1 MSYLYITSII
11 KEEYHMNDILKEL
24 KETATNVLNA
34 NENARKRKEAEK
46 RAKRNALLGVSG
58 IVAGAVACIYTHCAW
73 RKRYMSLETRLDH
86 VETVLKYYESQDTS
100 TEGGGEDE

>member
-1 MSYLYITSII
+1 
-11 KEEYHMNDILKEL
+11 MNDILKDL
-24 KETATNVLNA
+24 KETANNVLNA

-58 IVAGAVACIYTHCAW
+58 IVAGAVACVYTHCAW

-86 VETVLKYYESQDTS
+86 VETVLKYYESQDAS
-100 TEGGGEDE
+100 SEASEASEGGGDE

>member
-1 MSYLYITSII
+1 
-11 KEEYHMNDILKEL
+11 MNDILKEL
-24 KETATNVLNA
+24 KETTTNVLNA

-58 IVAGAVACIYTHCAW
+58 IIAGAVACVYTHCVW

-100 TEGGGEDE
+100 TEGGEDE

>member
-1 MSYLYITSII
+1 
-11 KEEYHMNDILKEL
+11 MNDILKDL
-24 KETATNVLNA
+24 KETANNVLNA

-58 IVAGAVACIYTHCAW
+58 IIAGVVACVYTHCAW

>member
-11 KEEYHMNDILKEL
+11 KEEYHMNDILKDL
-24 KETATNVLNA
+24 KETANNVLNA

-58 IVAGAVACIYTHCAW
+58 IVAGAVACVYTHCAW
-73 RKRYMSLETRLDH
+73 RKRYLSLETRLEN
-86 VETVLKYYESQDTS
+86 VETALKYYEGTS
-100 TEGGGEDE
+100 SEEGEDE